1 MKRNCKRKVLTG
13 ISAILTL
20 VLTLLIT
27 SAAPPYAT
35 LPLSEYPSGS
45 YFTTTGTAC
54 VNHNHCKMVNGATQC
69 YGFANYVHYKMFN
82 TYGSSCTRRN
92 RVDEDGNPLR
102 FSSVSAEAEFIK
114 TLSPGTH
121 VRVHR
126 TAKHTGHSFIILS
139 TSNTGVTVYEANMD
153 GKCGV
158 RVYTYTYANLHKN
171 YSYISFTIDNSRHT
185 YTTKKT
191 LISSSS
197 QCYKTTHTCSKC
209 AYNYSDTVTS
219 HSLESDKIKYAT
231 ATKCCQTYSYCKN
244 CTYRTNIKNY
254 NTHDYGSTQAHSR
267 TCRRCG
273 YVQTITA

>member
-1 MKRNCKRKVLTG
+1 MKRNCKRKILTG
-13 ISAILTL
+13 VSVILTL
-20 VLTLLIT
+20 VFTFLATF
-27 SAAPPYAT
+27 AAPPYAT

-54 VNHNHCKMVNGATQC
+54 INHNHCKMVNGATQC
-69 YGFANYVHYKMFN
+69 YGFANYVHYKMFH
-82 TYGSSCTRRN
+82 TYGSSCTYSKL
-92 RVDEDGNPLR
+92 GNVR
-102 FSSVSAEAEFIK
+102 FANATAEKNYIMSLSV
-114 TLSPGTH
+114 GTH
-121 VRVHR
+121 VRVKRNENHD
-126 TAKHTGHSFIILS
+126 GHSFIIKS
-139 TSNTGVTVYEANMD
+139 ITANSVTVYEANMD

-158 RVYTYTYANLHKN
+158 RVYQYTYDNLFKN
-171 YSYISFTIDNSRHT
+171 YPIIYFTYDNSRHT

-273 YVQTITA
+273 YVQKITA